1 MLLSEIN
8 TNMRFKNII
17 REILIFFHLDI
28 TKNLEYDRLT
38 KMIMKRIIKKNDNCI
53 DIGCHKGETL
63 DLMLRYAPKGKHF
76 AFEPIPYLY
85 ENLKKKYN
93 KKATIFSY
101 ALANKEGDSS
111 FQLIKNAPAYSG
123 ILARKY
129 KLKNPDIE
137 EINVS
142 LKKLDQ
148 LIPKNI
154 TIHFIKIDV
163 EGGEFDVLKGAEQ
176 TLKKDKPNIIF
187 EFGLGAGDYYGVK
200 PEDIYLFL
208 TKTIEL
214 KISRLKDFIK
224 NETSLSLEDFQKD
237 FNTNTEYYFIAHQ

>member
-1 MLLSEIN
+1 
-8 TNMRFKNII
+8 MRFKNII
-17 REILIFFHLDI
+17 RELLIFFHLDI

-38 KMIMKRIIKKNDNCI
+38 KMIMKRIIKNEDNCI
-53 DIGCHKGETL
+53 DIGCHKGEIL

-85 ENLKKKYN
+85 ENLKEKY
-93 KKATIFSY
+93 KAKTTVYPY
-101 ALANKEGDSS
+101 ALSNKEGESS

-129 KLKNPDIE
+129 ELKNPDIE
-137 EINVS
+137 EIQVS
-142 LKKLDQ
+142 LKKLDKV
-148 LIPKNI
+148 IPENTKIN
-154 TIHFIKIDV
+154 FIKIDV
-163 EGGEFDVLKGAEQ
+163 EGGEFDVLKGAERI
-176 TLKKDKPNIIF
+176 LKENKPTVIF

-208 TKTIEL
+208 TETIGL

-224 NETSLSLEDFQKD
+224 NKTALDLEAFQED
-237 FNTNTEYYFIAHQ
+237 FNTNAEYYFIAHQ